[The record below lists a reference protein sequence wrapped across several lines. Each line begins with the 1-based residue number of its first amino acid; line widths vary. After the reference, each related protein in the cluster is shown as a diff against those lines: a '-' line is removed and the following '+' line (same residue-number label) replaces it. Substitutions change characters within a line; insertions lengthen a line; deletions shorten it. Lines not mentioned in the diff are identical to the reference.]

1 MSDFKPKM
9 RDKNLLDS
17 KRITLSMP
25 CPVKGV
31 KGFSNLYYYA
41 NNDNPGITV
50 YTGDPNDKENNYGR
64 IQAKFGILDM
74 MAHLEQ
80 VEIVIASKEPI
91 TMGYVCK
98 GMRGQKGNER
108 QMDVSRVEVGK
119 REDGVVYIMVEDL
132 EKPNRPKIYFSY
144 APSRFHSFEINGVPA
159 TEAIM
164 SVAVARGMVKLVRS
178 CTTDICIK
186 TYKHPEPKN
195 GGQGG
200 GGGNYSGGGNK
211 NYGGNGGGG
220 GGGGNRS
227 YGGGNGGGGG
237 GSGGGYSPGNSDMDD
252 DVPF

>member
-64 IQAKFGILDM
+64 IQAKFGILDLM
-74 MAHLEQ
+74 VHLEQ
-80 VEIVIASKEPI
+80 LEAVINSKEPI
-91 TMGYVCK
+91 PMATICK

-108 QMDVSRVEVGK
+108 QTDVARVEVGK

-132 EKPNRPKIYFSY
+132 EKQGRPKIYFSF
-144 APSRFHSFEINGVPA
+144 APSRFHHFEINGVPA

-164 SVAVARGMVKLVRS
+164 SIWTARGIVKLVRQ
-178 CTTDICIK
+178 CVTDISLR

-195 GGQGG
+195 GGNGGGNSYGGGNKSYG
-200 GGGNYSGGGNK
+200 GGGN
-211 NYGGNGGGG
+211 G

-227 YGGGNGGGGG
+227 YGGGNGGNGG
-237 GSGGGYSPGNSDMDD
+237 GSSGGYSPGNSDMDD